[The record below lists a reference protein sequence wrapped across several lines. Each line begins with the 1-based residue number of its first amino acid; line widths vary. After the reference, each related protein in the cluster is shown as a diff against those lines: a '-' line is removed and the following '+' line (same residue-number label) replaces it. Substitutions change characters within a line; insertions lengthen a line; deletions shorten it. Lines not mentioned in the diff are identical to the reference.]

1 MIYFTG
7 DVHRKVNE
15 LLRKLDYKQIP
26 YTSDQI
32 IILLGD
38 VGVNYVGDV
47 SDCVEKQKL
56 QNSGRTYFCIH
67 GNHEMRP
74 ESIETYEEQVWNGG
88 AVYVEEDYPNLIFAK
103 DGEVYDLE
111 GIKILVLGGAY
122 SVDKYYRQM
131 MGYRWFA
138 DEQILKKRRSEILS
152 YVKQLKEVDVVV
164 SHTCPEQWQPTDL
177 FLIGLDQ
184 STVDKSTEE
193 WLSEVERNLTYKH
206 WLFAHFHANRKI
218 NEKVTM
224 LYKDIISLNKLMD
237 GSIK

>member
-1 MIYFTG
+1 MIHFTG

-26 YTSDQI
+26 HTSDQI
-32 IILLGD
+32 IVLLGD

-74 ESIETYEEQVWNGG
+74 ESIWTYEEQEWNGG
-88 AVYVEEDYPNLIFAK
+88 TVYVEEDYPNLIFAK

-111 GIKILVLGGAY
+111 GTKILVLGGAY

-138 DEQILKKRRSEILS
+138 DEQISKKRRTEILS
-152 YVKQLKEVDVVV
+152 YVKQLKEVDIVV
-164 SHTCPEQWQPTDL
+164 SHTCPDQWQPTDL
-177 FLIGLDQ
+177 FLDGLDQ
-184 STVDKSTEE
+184 STVDKSMEE
-193 WLSEVERNLTYKH
+193 WLSEVESNLTYKH

-224 LYKDIISLNKLMD
+224 LYKDIISLNKLME

>member
-26 YTSDQI
+26 HTSDQI
-32 IILLGD
+32 VILLGD

-56 QNSGRTYFCIH
+56 QNSRRTYFCIH

-74 ESIETYEEQVWNGG
+74 ESIETYEEQEWNGG
-88 AVYVEEDYPNLIFAK
+88 TVYVEEDYPNLIFAK
-103 DGEVYDLE
+103 DGEVYDLQ
-111 GIKILVLGGAY
+111 GTKILVLGGAY

-131 MGYRWFA
+131 MGYRWFS
-138 DEQILKKRRSEILS
+138 DEQISKKRRAEILS
-152 YVKQLKEVDVVV
+152 YVKQLKEVDVVA
-164 SHTCPEQWQPTDL
+164 SHTCPGQWQPTDL
-177 FLIGLDQ
+177 FLNGLDQ
-184 STVDKSTEE
+184 STVDKSMEE
-193 WLSEVERNLTYKH
+193 WLSEVERNLTYKY

-224 LYKDIISLNKLMD
+224 LYKDIISLNKLME

>member
-1 MIYFTG
+1 MIHFTG

-26 YTSDQI
+26 HTPDQI
-32 IILLGD
+32 VVLLGD
-38 VGVNYVGDV
+38 VGVNYVGDI
-47 SDCVEKQKL
+47 SDYVEKQKL

-74 ESIETYEEQVWNGG
+74 ESIETYEEQEWNGG
-88 AVYVEEDYPNLIFAK
+88 TVYVEKDYPNLIFAK

-111 GIKILVLGGAY
+111 GTKILVLGGAY

-138 DEQILKKRRSEILS
+138 DEQIPKKRRAEILS
-152 YVKQLKEVDVVV
+152 YVKQLKKVDLVL

-177 FLIGLDQ
+177 FLDGLDQ
-184 STVDKSTEE
+184 STVDKSMEE
-193 WLSEVERNLTYKH
+193 WLSEVEKNLTYKH

-224 LYKDIISLNKLMD
+224 LYKDIINLNKIME
-237 GSIK
+237 GSTK